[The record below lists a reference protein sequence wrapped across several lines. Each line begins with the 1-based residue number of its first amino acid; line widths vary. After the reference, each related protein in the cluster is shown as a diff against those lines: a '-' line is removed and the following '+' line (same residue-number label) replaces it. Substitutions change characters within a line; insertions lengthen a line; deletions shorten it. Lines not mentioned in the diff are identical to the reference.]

1 MRRRIHVEEED
12 TCFHGSNLAHVCLP
26 QRQNQL
32 CFKEPTLFFL
42 SLKKKKKNG
51 LSPIKKDGLSPLKE
65 EPTVCFPFLKTKRKD
80 QLPVFPF

>member
-1 MRRRIHVEEED
+1 MEAILRMFVSHKDRTNSV
-12 TCFHGSNLAHVCLP
+12 LK
-26 QRQNQL
+26 NQL